1 MPFVREQVLKNNKE
15 MINRIFDYIEKLSYS
30 KDEYLENIFY
40 VVILETFYSF
50 NDLEKF
56 AIYFKENT
64 KKLFIENYL
73 IQS

>member
-64 KKLFIENYL
+64 KKLFSENYL